1 MVEIRVGVADV
12 AVAHGLMRRLASL
25 FDLASVSF
33 DGVRNE
39 VRVRSEWE
47 SRAVVEVI
55 EAVEWWLTA
64 DAVSSAELSIGDR
77 SYTMVGPARVDVPER
92 EGMTAPDPLRS
103 ADELD
108 PARRG
113 QRTIFPSA
121 PPEHTSEKPNRDIFR
136 EVFHESA
143 AAW

>member
-12 AVAHGLMRRLASL
+12 ALADGLMRRLARL
-25 FDLASVSF
+25 FDRSSVSF

-77 SYTMVGPARVDVPER
+77 SYTMVGPAFVDVPER
-92 EGMTAPDPLRS
+92 EGAPDSDSIRS
-103 ADELD
+103 ADDFD

-113 QRTIFPSA
+113 RPTIFPGA
-121 PPEHTSEKPNRDIFR
+121 APEHTSKETEQTPF
-136 EVFHESA
+136 
-143 AAW
+143 